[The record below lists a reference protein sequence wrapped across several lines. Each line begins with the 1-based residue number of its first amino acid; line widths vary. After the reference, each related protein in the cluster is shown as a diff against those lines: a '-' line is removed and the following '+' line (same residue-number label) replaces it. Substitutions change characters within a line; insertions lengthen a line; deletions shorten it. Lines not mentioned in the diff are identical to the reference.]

1 MPELLTNWWQQY
13 PFTTQLIIG
22 YLLIVNI
29 TTFILFCLDKSRAAS
44 IGDVRRIPEKTLWF
58 FCLIGGSLGGLS
70 AMKLVRHKTKK
81 ISFQAVL
88 AVILMIQIGLI
99 YLAIFGIEINELQ

>member
-1 MPELLTNWWQQY
+1 
-13 PFTTQLIIG
+13 
-22 YLLIVNI
+22 
-29 TTFILFCLDKSRAAS
+29 
-44 IGDVRRIPEKTLWF
+44 
-58 FCLIGGSLGGLS
+58 
-70 AMKLVRHKTKK
+70 MKLVRHKTKK